1 MIKRAFI
8 GLTEPKLRC
17 DLVEPGPKE
26 PEAIPIPPRM
36 ILLLN
41 EPLDSTRESL
51 IKQGELVKKGERL
64 FLYKES
70 QEYVSSPIFGTI
82 TSIAPFTGDF
92 GAVGTAIVLKRET
105 REDIES
111 SFAEFAAT
119 PDIETADR
127 YLRGIPGAPPLKELA
142 DPEKSFKRIVIS
154 GVDDDIM
161 CTTKQYVLT
170 RFRDELPKALTLLK
184 QMTGIDDI
192 SIAMPETMA
201 KLSAFNGM
209 NLVKVSSDY
218 ISSLPPMILE
228 RHLGVPFVPGK
239 ASKDLEV
246 CFISVEAALSLVRA
260 YEAKEPLY
268 EKIITIIDKTGKRI
282 RVSATIGTPI
292 HRIFT
297 HIGVETAE
305 KDRIIIGGP
314 LRGVAAYT
322 LYHPVMPDMDT
333 LIVQQSSEIPIVS
346 DYPCI
351 NCGKCVR
358 VCPANVPVNIL
369 IRYLESNLYQDAADS
384 YDLFSCIEC
393 GLCSYVCSAKIPIF
407 QYIRLGKYEI
417 MKMESQIETEA
428 DNG

>member
-1 MIKRAFI
+1 
-8 GLTEPKLRC
+8 
-17 DLVEPGPKE
+17 
-26 PEAIPIPPRM
+26 
-36 ILLLN
+36 
-41 EPLDSTRESL
+41 LDSTRESL
-51 IKQGELVKKGERL
+51 IKQGDMVKKGERI

-70 QEYVSSPIFGTI
+70 QEYVTSPVSGKI

-92 GAVGTAIVLKRET
+92 GKIATYLVLERET
-105 REDIES
+105 KQDIES
-111 SFAEFAAT
+111 NFAEFAAT

-127 YLRGIPGAPPLKELA
+127 YLRGTPGDPPLKQLA
-142 DPEKSFKRIVIS
+142 DPANHFKKIVIT
-154 GVDDDIM
+154 GVDCDVM
-161 CTTKQYVLT
+161 CTTRQYVLT
-170 RFRDELPKALTLLK
+170 RFRDEMPKALTLLK

-209 NLVKVSSDY
+209 NLIKVSSDY
-218 ISSLPPMILE
+218 ISSLPPMIME
-228 RHLGVPFVPGK
+228 KHLGIPFVPGK
-239 ASKDLEV
+239 ESRDLEV

-268 EKIITIIDKTGKRI
+268 EKIITIIDKKGGRT

-297 HIGVETAE
+297 QIGVETAE
-305 KDRIIIGGP
+305 QDRIIIGGP

-333 LIVQQSSEIPIVS
+333 VIVQDSSEIPIVS

-358 VCPANVPVNIL
+358 ICPANVPVNVL

-393 GLCSYVCSAKIPIF
+393 GLCSYVCTARIPIF
-407 QYIRLGKYEI
+407 QYIRLGKYEL
-417 MKMESQIETEA
+417 MKMESEIETEA
-428 DNG
+428 DNV